1 MGRVA
6 PAAGVA
12 ACTQQIEYID
22 KHMIKVPL
30 YRGRKN
36 ILLKADKTV
45 SPYLEFY
52 VVERDEAMP
61 DITSS
66 VSLRI
71 GGGLEAMVDATA
83 SDRVW
88 LRMPEAVIPY
98 RLSDLFLRCLREE
111 VRAALAID
119 ASEMPGSAFS
129 VNTSDTGKSTVKA
142 VTDYD
147 TVHAV
152 ALTLGSVA
160 SLGVSAVFLHHMA
173 KLMRCRRAGMDD
185 SLVCMRDRKPDCV
198 FGNVG
203 AYADRAAAAL
213 GRDPSKVDKCPGNSV
228 EGCLDWLSD
237 TFYRVDK
244 PDDFDME
251 SPMDYR
257 ESTDAREVTM
267 LDGAEPTGA
276 IVGVLPVTFVNAVG
290 GNVCQMSDAVM
301 KAQAL
306 LPYVINLL
314 AVFKRATNHGRADI
328 GVCAVADNSRLLPS
342 ILINEDL

>member
-1 MGRVA
+1 
-6 PAAGVA
+6 
-12 ACTQQIEYID
+12 
-22 KHMIKVPL
+22 MIKVPL
-30 YRGRKN
+30 YRGRKS
-36 ILLKADKTV
+36 ILLKEDKTAM
-45 SPYLEFY
+45 PYLEFY
-52 VVERDEAMP
+52 VVSRDEAMP

-88 LRMPEAVIPY
+88 LRMPEAVIPH
-98 RLSDLFLRCLREE
+98 RLSDLFLKCLREE

-129 VNTSDTGKSTVKA
+129 MNTTDNGKSTVKA

-147 TVHAV
+147 TVRAV

-160 SLGVSAVFLHHMA
+160 SLGVSAVFLRHMA
-173 KLMRCRRAGMDD
+173 KLMRCRRASMDD

-198 FGNVG
+198 FGSVG

-237 TFYRVDK
+237 TFYMVDK

-251 SPMDYR
+251 SPMDYKD
-257 ESTDAREVTM
+257 STAAREVTM
-267 LDGAEPTGA
+267 LDGAEPTDT
-276 IVGVLPVTFVNAVG
+276 VGGILPVTFVNAVG
-290 GNVCQMSDAVM
+290 GNVCQMDAAVM

-314 AVFKRATNHGRADI
+314 AVFKHVANYGRADI
-328 GVCAVADNSRLLPS
+328 GVCATADNSRLLPS